1 MTYRL
6 TCAQRRILA
15 ECVRAG
21 LVGWLLTCP
30 VAGRHCLVL
39 QARSTTV
46 LGFSFSRFVTAA
58 GNHFGRDYH
67 PRSPGAA
74 GMFPLSIE
82 EACALANDVELE
94 MATGDEIH
102 AAALIAAHAPFAQPA
117 IGGPDRHPYTAMLD
131 RLGIDILDGDPAWK
145 PRVRDRLRPFRRAVA
160 ASRAIAAE

>member
-6 TCAQRRILA
+6 TSAQRRILA
-15 ECVRAG
+15 DGVRAG

-39 QARSTTV
+39 QARSTTI

-67 PRSPGAA
+67 PRSPGAP

-102 AAALIAAHAPFAQPA
+102 AAALVSAHAPFAQPG
-117 IGGPDRHPYTAMLD
+117 IGGADWLPYTAMLD
-131 RLGIDILDGDPAWK
+131 WLGIVILDGDPAWK
-145 PRVRDRLRPFRRAVA
+145 IQVRHRLSTFRRHVT
-160 ASRAIAAE
+160 ASHTAAE

>member
-39 QARSTTV
+39 QARSTTI

-58 GNHFGRDYH
+58 ANHFGRDYR

-74 GMFPLSIE
+74 GMFPCPS
-82 EACALANDVELE
+82 
-94 MATGDEIH
+94 
-102 AAALIAAHAPFAQPA
+102 
-117 IGGPDRHPYTAMLD
+117 R
-131 RLGIDILDGDPAWK
+131 
-145 PRVRDRLRPFRRAVA
+145 RRARWPTMSSWRWRPA
-160 ASRAIAAE
+160 TRSMPRP

>member
-1 MTYRL
+1 MTCSL
-6 TCAQRRILA
+6 TSAQRRILA

-39 QARSTTV
+39 QARSTTI

-58 GNHFGRDYH
+58 ATHFGRDYR

-74 GMFPLSIE
+74 GMFPRSIE

-94 MATGDEIH
+94 MATGDEIQ

-117 IGGPDRHPYTAMLD
+117 IGGPDWHPDTALLD

-145 PRVRDRLRPFRRAVA
+145 SRVRDRLRAFRRHVIAVHA
-160 ASRAIAAE
+160 AAE

>member
-46 LGFSFSRFVTAA
+46 LGFSFSRFVTAVA
-58 GNHFGRDYH
+58 TRFGRDYR

-74 GMFPLSIE
+74 GMFPLSIA

-102 AAALIAAHAPFAQPA
+102 AAALIAAHAPFAQPG
-117 IGGPDRHPYTAMLD
+117 IGGPDWHPYTAMLD

-145 PRVRDRLRPFRRAVA
+145 SRVRDRLRAFRRHVA
-160 ASRAIAAE
+160 AVHAAAE